1 MLGNQLP
8 KRDRYWIYTRI
19 ESSAL
24 TLLELTI
31 EATFEE
37 PTFKA
42 KLLKQVRIRI
52 EILKRLIRIML
63 ERKIITESWYITRE
77 LELQAMSKMAYR
89 WLEWAMKKTS

>member
-1 MLGNQLP
+1 MGNQLP
-8 KRDRYWIYTRI
+8 KRDRHGIYARI

-37 PTFKA
+37 TAFKV
-42 KLLKQVRIRI
+42 KLLKQIRIRI

-63 ERKIITESWYITRE
+63 ERKIITESSYIKHE
-77 LELQAMSKMAYR
+77 LDLQTMSKMAYR